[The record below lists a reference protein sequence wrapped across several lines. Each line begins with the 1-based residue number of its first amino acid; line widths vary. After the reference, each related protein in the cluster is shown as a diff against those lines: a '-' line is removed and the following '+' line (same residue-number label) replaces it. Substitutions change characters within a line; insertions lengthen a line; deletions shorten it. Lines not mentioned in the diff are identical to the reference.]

1 MLRLPF
7 YLMLSVALHAGVGWL
22 LREFQVSPGKPL
34 TPAEVTMISLAPLPA
49 APAAPAVA
57 AVPVAPPRQSE
68 PPAPAKV
75 VPPPAKSPTSVVE
88 RRPEPKPVVA
98 KAPPRPEPE
107 RPSVAKPLASSPVS
121 HENVRAQAVTPSAL
135 PSAPPKEVL
144 STKPRFLA
152 PPSPPRYPSQARRR
166 NQEGVVLLEVR
177 LDELGRQLE
186 RTLLRSSGVES
197 LDLAALDAVSRWQFH
212 PETVD
217 GRAVPSRIQ
226 IPVQFALK
234 AGR

>member
-7 YLMLSVALHAGVGWL
+7 YLMLSVALHVGVGLL
-22 LREFQVSPGKPL
+22 LREFQVAPGKPL
-34 TPAEVTMISLAPLPA
+34 VPAEVTMVSLAPLPLAPSA
-49 APAAPAVA
+49 APVAVVSA
-57 AVPVAPPRQSE
+57 APPRQST
-68 PPAPAKV
+68 PQVPTQVAPLPAR
-75 VPPPAKSPTSVVE
+75 STNPTIE
-88 RRPEPKPVVA
+88 KPLEPKAVVA
-98 KAPPRPEPE
+98 KAVPRPEPS
-107 RPSVAKPLASSPVS
+107 RPSVAKPAVAAPTPV
-121 HENVRAQAVTPSAL
+121 ETARAQTVTPSAI

-144 STKPRFLA
+144 STRPRFLA
-152 PPSPPRYPSQARRR
+152 PPSPPSYPSQARRR

-186 RTLLRSSGVES
+186 RKLLRSSGVES

-212 PETVD
+212 PETLD

-234 AGR
+234 ASR